1 MTVIDNVNKMSK
13 YGLRRKPTYAEIIGM
28 LDDNEKITGKLPNR
42 DATFFKS
49 SPEGSFFDGSDAME
63 QLREEQGKLLLKQ
76 SPYPQA
82 DKLPFRSI
90 IVSASQGGKGILIQN
105 LILKIY
111 RGCFERIYI
120 VSPTAHIDEAYKEV
134 IRYIEKELKIDNK
147 KEQYL
152 FDEYDPESLAHIIDT
167 QHKVIEYQ
175 KKNKRNK
182 LYSCLLVVDDFA
194 EDKTFMRY
202 SKILYG
208 LYTKSRH
215 FGLSVITATQKY
227 NALSPIVRL
236 NSSSLYIFKLKNQS
250 ELDTFIQEQSA
261 LIDKK
266 TINEIYRVATE
277 EPYSFLF
284 VKLRESDV
292 NKIFMKRF
300 EAEIHIQ

>member
-1 MTVIDNVNKMSK
+1 MKKLDVPKIEPINVKQ
-13 YGLRRKPTYAEIIGM
+13 YE
-28 LDDNEKITGKLPNR
+28 
-42 DATFFKS
+42 F
-49 SPEGSFFDGSDAME
+49 
-63 QLREEQGKLLLKQ
+63 KQ

-175 KKNKRNK
+175 KKNKMNK

-202 SKILYG
+202 SKILHG

-215 FGLSVITATQKY
+215 FGLSVITATKKY

-284 VKLRESDV
+284 VKLRESDI
-292 NKIFMKRF
+292 NKIFMNRF

>member
-1 MTVIDNVNKMSK
+1 MQIESNCPFIDPNHMNFCSSIHSYIFYFLYK
-13 YGLRRKPTYAEIIGM
+13 YIMKK
-28 LDDNEKITGKLPNR
+28 LDIPKIEPIHVKQYE
-42 DATFFKS
+42 F
-49 SPEGSFFDGSDAME
+49 
-63 QLREEQGKLLLKQ
+63 KQ

-105 LILKIY
+105 LVLKIY

-134 IRYIEKELKIDNK
+134 IKYIQKELKIDNK

-152 FDEYDPESLAHIIDT
+152 FDEYNPEALEHIIDT

-175 KKNKRNK
+175 KKNRMTK
-182 LYSCLLVVDDFA
+182 LFSCLLIIDDWA
-194 EDKTFMRY
+194 EDRVFMRY
-202 SKILYG
+202 SKILHG

-215 FGLSVITATQKY
+215 FGLSVITSSQKL
-227 NALSPIVRL
+227 NALAPIVRL
-236 NSSSLYIFKLKNQS
+236 NTSSLYIFKLKNQA

-266 TINEIYRVATE
+266 TMLEIYRTAVDAQ
-277 EPYSFLF
+277 PYSFLF
-284 VKLRESDV
+284 VKLRESDI
-292 NKIFMKRF
+292 NKMFMVRF
-300 EAEIHIQ
+300 EAKIHIT

>member
-1 MTVIDNVNKMSK
+1 M
-13 YGLRRKPTYAEIIGM
+13 
-28 LDDNEKITGKLPNR
+28 
-42 DATFFKS
+42 
-49 SPEGSFFDGSDAME
+49 
-63 QLREEQGKLLLKQ
+63 
-76 SPYPQA
+76 
-82 DKLPFRSI
+82 
-90 IVSASQGGKGILIQN
+90 
-105 LILKIY
+105 
-111 RGCFERIYI
+111 
-120 VSPTAHIDEAYKEV
+120 
-134 IRYIEKELKIDNK
+134 
-147 KEQYL
+147 
-152 FDEYDPESLAHIIDT
+152 
-167 QHKVIEYQ
+167 IEYQ
-175 KKNKRNK
+175 KKNKMNK

-202 SKILYG
+202 SKILHG

-277 EPYSFLF
+277 EPYAFLF

>member
-1 MTVIDNVNKMSK
+1 MNKLDIPKIEPINVKQ
-13 YGLRRKPTYAEIIGM
+13 YE
-28 LDDNEKITGKLPNR
+28 
-42 DATFFKS
+42 F
-49 SPEGSFFDGSDAME
+49 
-63 QLREEQGKLLLKQ
+63 KQ

-105 LILKIY
+105 QNLMLKIYIY

-120 VSPTAHIDEAYKEV
+120 VSPTAHIEEAYKEV
-134 IRYIEKELKIDNK
+134 IKYIEKELKVDNK

-152 FDEYDPESLAHIIDT
+152 FDEYNPEALAHIIDT

-175 KKNKRNK
+175 KKNKMNT
-182 LYSCLLVVDDFA
+182 LFSCLLIIDDFA

-202 SKILYG
+202 SKILHG
-208 LYTKSRH
+208 LYTKSTH
-215 FGLSVITATQKY
+215 FGLSVITDSQKY
-227 NALSPIVRL
+227 NALAPIVRL
-236 NSSSLYIFKLKNQS
+236 NTSSLYIFKLKNMA
-250 ELDTFIQEQSA
+250 EVDAFVQEQSA
-261 LIDKK
+261 LIDKN
-266 TINEIYRVATE
+266 TVYEIYKTATQ

>member
-1 MTVIDNVNKMSK
+1 MKKLAVPKIEPINVKQH
-13 YGLRRKPTYAEIIGM
+13 E
-28 LDDNEKITGKLPNR
+28 
-42 DATFFKS
+42 F
-49 SPEGSFFDGSDAME
+49 
-63 QLREEQGKLLLKQ
+63 KQ

-105 LILKIY
+105 LFLKIY
-111 RGCFERIYI
+111 KGCFERIWI

-134 IRYIEKELKIDNK
+134 IQYIQKELNVDDK
-147 KEQYL
+147 KEQFL

-175 KKNKRNK
+175 KKNKMNR
-182 LYSCLLVVDDFA
+182 LYSCLLVIDDFA

-202 SKILYG
+202 SKILHG

-215 FGLSVITATQKY
+215 FGLSVITASQKL
-227 NALSPIVRL
+227 NALAPIVRL

-292 NKIFMKRF
+292 NKIFMVRF
-300 EAEIHIQ
+300 EKEIHIQ

>member
-1 MTVIDNVNKMSK
+1 M
-13 YGLRRKPTYAEIIGM
+13 
-28 LDDNEKITGKLPNR
+28 
-42 DATFFKS
+42 
-49 SPEGSFFDGSDAME
+49 
-63 QLREEQGKLLLKQ
+63 
-76 SPYPQA
+76 
-82 DKLPFRSI
+82 
-90 IVSASQGGKGILIQN
+90 
-105 LILKIY
+105 
-111 RGCFERIYI
+111 
-120 VSPTAHIDEAYKEV
+120 
-134 IRYIEKELKIDNK
+134 
-147 KEQYL
+147 
-152 FDEYDPESLAHIIDT
+152 
-167 QHKVIEYQ
+167 
-175 KKNKRNK
+175 
-182 LYSCLLVVDDFA
+182 LVVDDFA
-194 EDKTFMRY
+194 EDTTFMRY
-202 SKILYG
+202 SKLLHG

>member
-1 MTVIDNVNKMSK
+1 MKKLDIPKIEPINVKQ
-13 YGLRRKPTYAEIIGM
+13 YE
-28 LDDNEKITGKLPNR
+28 
-42 DATFFKS
+42 F
-49 SPEGSFFDGSDAME
+49 
-63 QLREEQGKLLLKQ
+63 KQ
-76 SPYPQA
+76 SQYPQA

-134 IRYIEKELKIDNK
+134 IKYIEKELKIDNK

-152 FDEYDPESLAHIIDT
+152 FDEYNAEALQHIIDT

-175 KKNKRNK
+175 KKMKMTK
-182 LYSCLLVVDDFA
+182 LFSCLLIIDDFA

-202 SKILYG
+202 SKILHG

-215 FGLSVITATQKY
+215 FGLSVITASQKL
-227 NALSPIVRL
+227 NAVATIVRV
-236 NSSSLYIFKLKNQS
+236 NTSSLYIFKLKNMK
-250 ELDTFIQEQSA
+250 EVATFIEEQSA
-261 LIDKK
+261 LVDRK
-266 TINEIYRVATE
+266 TLYEIYKIATQ

-284 VKLRESDV
+284 VKLRMSDL
-292 NKIFMKRF
+292 NKIFMIRLEK
-300 EAEIHIQ
+300 AIHIN

>member
-1 MTVIDNVNKMSK
+1 MNN
-13 YGLRRKPTYAEIIGM
+13 
-28 LDDNEKITGKLPNR
+28 
-42 DATFFKS
+42 
-49 SPEGSFFDGSDAME
+49 
-63 QLREEQGKLLLKQ
+63 
-76 SPYPQA
+76 
-82 DKLPFRSI
+82 
-90 IVSASQGGKGILIQN
+90 
-105 LILKIY
+105 
-111 RGCFERIYI
+111 
-120 VSPTAHIDEAYKEV
+120 
-134 IRYIEKELKIDNK
+134 
-147 KEQYL
+147 
-152 FDEYDPESLAHIIDT
+152 
-167 QHKVIEYQ
+167 
-175 KKNKRNK
+175 

-202 SKILYG
+202 SKILHG

-284 VKLRESDV
+284 VKLRESDI
-292 NKIFMKRF
+292 NKIFMNRF